1 MKRPLRS
8 YGSLLG
14 LVVALPTL
22 GSVTGCAART
32 PPPAVVEAETALEH
46 ASPST
51 AAARPGLVAE
61 GKELLAKAKD
71 LAARGEDEKA
81 TLTARQALQKLRTAH
96 ALAEREQ
103 AETFLAALE
112 KSKREGKTPSKSD
125 PERAAPGPER
135 TQERGPTVVVVP
147 GRETREIRETRETR
161 VDPGPPPRAAEPA
174 RASEPVRDGSLRSLA
189 ERKIVELSFKKSEAL
204 GQAKDQ
210 TCGTVYR
217 EYESILELAQKRYDA
232 QDFERAYEFAL
243 RAEERFRACDAK
255 STSVLGP
262 TKNADADA
270 AQKKAS
276 AAVQKAQIELSRAE
290 AVASDDPGTLQGKAL
305 VSGALGWFEKKSFAE
320 AEDLAGRAFSLL
332 VRVQPKPKKADAPSA
347 EPKRAEAPE
356 TKTSACDEAKTQL
369 DEAKAADKSLAN
381 EKLSEADK
389 KARAEAQSALTTAEK
404 KLKEHT
410 CEPALASATMA
421 RTELSRLVEANAKG
435 KKPAI
440 AAARPWEAALGAIQ
454 EAEKARGLAKTRV
467 STDADRT
474 VLARGEEALSKATSA
489 YEKDDL
495 PIAEQ
500 SAKDARNFF
509 DGIREKPSEK
519 PNEKVSDKR
528 TDVAPEAKPES
539 RKDAPVAKAEDADSV
554 AEKRVATYAGQAP
567 ADPAWKTAYARVYRA
582 LALRDEAE
590 KISPQ
595 EREKL
600 AQADKFLAS
609 ARTAW
614 QSKRYPEAQAK
625 AEAVVAMLTPLLASG
640 PDSGSAEELEASR
653 VRGDTALREAGQLA
667 TVCEKE
673 RCADRDVKKLAQA
686 KELLD
691 SARRAYEAKRYLAT
705 VELAERARKAFD
717 EVLHVALPASGPTD
731 AEREKALRAEA
742 EDATRDAT
750 VAEKLC
756 ATKGCRERDPEGSLR
771 ARETLLSAQ
780 VACND
785 KRFEPCRDR
794 ARAAEKAYRAILA
807 SAPTF
812 EVPSGLRGIS
822 RQGDVVVLDPPI
834 VFTNGTASLDPKSD
848 AQVSALAK
856 TLVDNRKALKKVNLV
871 GYTDNRGYGPAN
883 KKLSADRAARLK
895 SALIFKG
902 VPADLLVS
910 EGRGSDNPVDDN
922 ATERGRERNRR
933 VEVRLELE
941 EGAK

>member
-14 LVVALPTL
+14 LVVALPAL
-22 GSVTGCAART
+22 GSATGCAART
-32 PPPAVVEAETALEH
+32 PPPAVVEAETALDH
-46 ASPST
+46 TSPAT

-61 GKELLAKAKD
+61 GKELLAKAKE

-81 TLTARQALQKLRTAH
+81 TLVARQSIQKFRTAH

-103 AETFLAALE
+103 GETFLSALE
-112 KSKREGKTPSKSD
+112 KSRREGKSPAKSE
-125 PERAAPGPER
+125 PERAAPEPSR
-135 TQERGPTVVVVP
+135 TPERGPTVVVVP

-161 VDPGPPPRAAEPA
+161 SDVVAPVRVAEPA
-174 RASEPVRDGSLRSLA
+174 RAPEPARDGSLRSLA

-217 EYESILELAQKRYDA
+217 EYESILELAQKRFDA
-232 QDFERAYEFAL
+232 QDYERAYEFAL

-255 STSVLGP
+255 TSIVLAQGKAAE
-262 TKNADADA
+262 TDA
-270 AQKKAS
+270 AQKKAA

-290 AVASDDPGTLQGKAL
+290 AVASDDPATLQGKAL

-320 AEDLAGRAFSLL
+320 AEDLAGRAFSVL

-347 EPKRAEAPE
+347 EPKRAEVPE
-356 TKTSACDEAKTQL
+356 TKTAACDDAKTQL
-369 DEAKAADKSLAN
+369 DEAKATAKSLAN
-381 EKLSEADK
+381 EKLPEPDK
-389 KARAEAQSALTTAEK
+389 KARAEALAAIVTAEK
-404 KLKEHT
+404 KLKERA
-410 CEPALASATMA
+410 CEPALVAASTA

-435 KKPAI
+435 KKPAL
-440 AAARPWEAALGAIQ
+440 ASARPWEAALTAIQ
-454 EAEKARGLAKTRV
+454 EAERARGLAKTRV
-467 STDADRT
+467 TTDADRT

-495 PIAEQ
+495 PLAEQ

-519 PNEKVSDKR
+519 VADKKPEG
-528 TDVAPEAKPES
+528 APEAKPEP
-539 RKDAPVAKAEDADSV
+539 RKDAPAPVSKADAADEV

-567 ADPAWKTAYARVYRA
+567 TDPAWKTAYSRVYRA

-590 KISPQ
+590 KVSPQ
-595 EREKL
+595 DRAKL
-600 AQADKFLAS
+600 AQADQSLTM
-609 ARTAW
+609 ARVDW
-614 QSKRYPEAQAK
+614 QSKRYAEARAK
-625 AEAVVAMLTPLLASG
+625 AESVITLLGPLVEAG
-640 PDSGSAEELEASR
+640 ADSGSAEELEASR
-653 VRGDTALREAGQLA
+653 ARGDAALREAGQLA
-667 TVCEKE
+667 TVCKKE
-673 RCADRDVKKLAQA
+673 RCVDRDVKRLAQA
-686 KELLD
+686 KELLE
-691 SARRAYEAKRYLAT
+691 SARRAYDAKRFRAT
-705 VELAERARKAFD
+705 VELAERAGKAFD
-717 EVLHVALPASGPTD
+717 EVLHVALPPSGPTD
-731 AEREKALRAEA
+731 AEKEKAMRGEA
-742 EDATRDAT
+742 EDALRDAT

-756 ATKGCRERDPEGSLR
+756 ATKGCRERDPEGTLR

-794 ARAAEKAYRAILA
+794 ARAAEKAYRATIA
-807 SAPTF
+807 AAPTF
-812 EVPSGLRGIS
+812 EVPAGLRGIA
-822 RQGDVVVLDPPI
+822 RQGDALLLDPPI
-834 VFTNGTASLDPKSD
+834 VFTNGTSSLDPKSD
-848 AQVSALAK
+848 AQVGALAK

-871 GYTDNRGYGPAN
+871 GYTDNRGYAPAN
-883 KKLSADRAARLK
+883 KKLSADRAARLRA
-895 SALIFKG
+895 ALVSKG

-910 EGRGSDNPVDDN
+910 EGRGSDSPVDDN

-941 EGAK
+941 DGAK